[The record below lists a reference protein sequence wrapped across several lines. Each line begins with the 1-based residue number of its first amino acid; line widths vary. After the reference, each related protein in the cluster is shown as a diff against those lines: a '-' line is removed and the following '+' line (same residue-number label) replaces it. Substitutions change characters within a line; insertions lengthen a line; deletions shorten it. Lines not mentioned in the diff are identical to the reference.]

1 MLRAQPPTHRPI
13 WMVVLAATMLLSGG
27 LTLVGGLLMVRDP
40 LSVELRALHSV
51 ASAPAPEEAL
61 KKVEPILREIHE
73 RHRVG
78 LRVDAIASI
87 ALGLF
92 TLYAVAAVLSRD
104 RNGRRLALLTA
115 VFGIVYQLGELP
127 LSIQMSREFLAAAGP
142 LLAEITSAGGEAA
155 GRSQTGLVAT
165 LDAAGARALL
175 STAVGV
181 GWCALLLVYF
191 GGPRGRELYGLPR
204 RPS

>member
-13 WMVVLAATMLLSGG
+13 WMVVFAATMLLSGG

-40 LSVELRALHSV
+40 WSVELRTLHSV
-51 ASAPAPEEAL
+51 ARAPAADEAV
-61 KKVEPILREIHE
+61 KKVEPILREIIE

-87 ALGLF
+87 AFGLF

-115 VFGIVYQLGELP
+115 VLGIVYQVGELP
-127 LSIQMSREFLAAAGP
+127 LSIQISREVVAAAGP
-142 LLAEITSAGGEAA
+142 LLAEIIGAGGEAA
-155 GRSQTGLVAT
+155 GRSQAELVAT
-165 LDAAGARALL
+165 LDAAAARAPLFA
-175 STAVGV
+175 AVGV
-181 GWCALLLVYF
+181 GWCLLLLVYF
-191 GGPRGRELYGLPR
+191 GGRRGRELYGLPR
-204 RPS
+204 RSS